1 MKIKYTEQRPPK
13 PGWDALLLVL
23 LVFAQLQI
31 LAFGED
37 TIPREMRLNDIAR
50 HPILGN
56 IIPTAGEEAMGVP
69 GPRPIDP
76 IGLVLFALTIGG
88 VLGYL
93 IVDLVRTKVWH
104 IRLKWFF
111 LWFILCTT
119 LILPTTKFIL
129 LRQQSGPA
137 SYTHDGGVIQTE
149 AATSFLLQGKNP
161 YTEDYDETPMAEWG
175 FSRFR
180 TALYH
185 YPYLPWSFI
194 GSVPFYLL
202 GTSFGLYDQR
212 VVYLLLFI
220 LALILARQLVDGER
234 HRLALTA
241 MLGLNPIMSLDIV
254 FGQNDSFVLCWIIC
268 SLVCWRLWLKTPN
281 TNVMSKK
288 RWLVAS
294 TLCFGLAC
302 ASKPTA
308 WFMAPFYGFLLV
320 ADVDSESL
328 RRWSGLIGA
337 IPLLVKRAGPA
348 ILIFSI
354 LLLPFVIW
362 DPASLYDDVWRWSS
376 GQGETGYQIWGWGAS
391 NFVLALGF
399 VTDRFDQ
406 WPFYLLEIVIAL
418 PLLLWFLSRQQK
430 ENTLAAGCWHYGIF
444 LFAFFYASRFL
455 NQNYL
460 GYILA
465 FFAIGFIS
473 SLDQTS
479 PECSPSKLRETTMI
493 AEAKERS

>member
-1 MKIKYTEQRPPK
+1 MVQQNAGSPQQILK

-37 TIPREMRLNDIAR
+37 TISRDMRLNDIGR

-56 IIPTAGEEAMGVP
+56 IIPSAGEDAMGVL
-69 GPRPIDP
+69 GPRPVDP

-88 VLGYL
+88 LLGYL
-93 IVDLVRTKVWH
+93 IVDLVRIGEWRTH
-104 IRLKWFF
+104 LKWFF

-119 LILPTTKFIL
+119 LILPTTKLIL
-129 LRQQSGPA
+129 LRQQSGLA

-149 AATSFLLQGKNP
+149 AAINFLLQGQNP

-185 YPYLPWSFI
+185 FPYLPWTFI
-194 GSVPFYLL
+194 SSLPFYLL
-202 GTSFGLYDQR
+202 GTSLGLYDQR
-212 VVYLLLFI
+212 VIYLLLFI

-234 HRLALTA
+234 HKLALIA
-241 MLGLNPIMSLDIV
+241 MLGLNPIMSLDII
-254 FGQNDSFVLCWIIC
+254 FGQNDSFVLCWIIY
-268 SLVCWRLWLKTPN
+268 SLVCWRIWLRTSN
-281 TNVMSKK
+281 TNAERKK
-288 RWLVAS
+288 RWMIAS
-294 TLCFGLAC
+294 TLCFGLAS

-308 WFMAPFYGFLLV
+308 WFMAPFYGLLLV
-320 ADVDSESL
+320 ADIECDFL
-328 RRWSGLIGA
+328 RRWGKFIGI
-337 IPLLVKRAGPA
+337 IPLIIKRAGPA

-362 DPASLYDDVWRWSS
+362 DPISLYDDVWRWSS

-391 NFVLALGF
+391 NFVLALGY

-406 WPFYLLEIVIAL
+406 WPFFLLEIAIAL
-418 PLLLWFLSRQQK
+418 PLLLWFLFRQRH
-430 ENTLAAGCWHYGIF
+430 ENTLAAACWHYGIF
-444 LFAFFYASRFL
+444 LFAFFYTSRFL

-465 FFAIGFIS
+465 FLATGFIS
-473 SLDQTS
+473 SIDQ
-479 PECSPSKLRETTMI
+479 PSQE
-493 AEAKERS
+493 